1 LTDDPGTGLI
11 ETGEGVTKGSV
22 SRDDV
27 AAVAAYVLE
36 RQETVGRTIDFNNGS
51 TPVTEAVTRG

>member
-1 LTDDPGTGLI
+1 VSPSSMSPSSMSPS
-11 ETGEGVTKGSV
+11 SV

-36 RQETVGRTIDFNNGS
+36 RPETVGRTIDFNNGAV
-51 TPVTEAVTRG
+51 PIAEAVQGP